1 MSYTSLKTEDKYDL
15 KWIYNTIFANIA
27 MSPLSTII
35 VLYILEA
42 GGGVIEASYAITA
55 GTVISIPAS
64 YIWGKISDWYQ
75 RRRAQIIISYLGL
88 AGSLLALYFINNIVG
103 IILIYTLYSFIITAN
118 AAPLNLLVMETS
130 PKDFW
135 SSVFSK
141 LQLAGSVGGTIGFA
155 FAFVVTDVIALK
167 FLILILFFIS
177 LISVVTS
184 AIYVPEPV
192 KKMNRSIFST
202 DLSAFLSRMYTNS
215 ILFIK
220 STNTKMVKLRE
231 SFKLRNNSNLSKLY
245 FAIFL
250 FFIGSGL
257 FNTVY
262 PAGLEQNGL
271 SESTIFMVIF
281 IGMIVQT
288 ITFYYLGSKLHT
300 ISTSKGLH
308 SALFLRGGSY
318 FMIGIIFILMKTII
332 FYSNIIFYALA
343 AGVGFSIYYTV
354 SSVMVFQTIGES
366 DRGKS
371 LGAYSAI
378 IGIGTL
384 IGALLSGYISYYIG
398 YWFTFIL
405 AGLTVLCS
413 YLFFSQIKLHG

>member
-1 MSYTSLKTEDKYDL
+1 MSYTPLKTEDKYDL
-15 KWIYNTIFANIA
+15 RWIYNTIFANIA
-27 MSPLSTII
+27 MGPLSTII
-35 VLYILEA
+35 VLYILET

-64 YIWGKISDWYQ
+64 YVWGKISDLYQ
-75 RRRAQIIISYLGL
+75 RRRAQIIISYIGL
-88 AGSLLALYFINNIVG
+88 AGSLLALYFISNVLD
-103 IILIYTLYSFIITAN
+103 IILIYALYSFLITAN

-130 PKDFW
+130 PKDLW
-135 SSVFSK
+135 SRVFSK
-141 LQLAGSVGGTIGFA
+141 LQLAGSVGGSIGFA
-155 FAFVVTDVIALK
+155 FAFVITDVIALK

-192 KKMNRSIFST
+192 KKMDRTIFLF

-220 STNTKMVKLRE
+220 ATNVNIIKIIR
-231 SFKLRNNSNLSKLY
+231 SFKLKNNSTISKLY

-262 PAGLEQNGL
+262 PAGLKQSGI
-271 SESTIFMVIF
+271 SESTIFLVIF
-281 IGMIVQT
+281 TGMIVQT
-288 ITFYYLGSKLHT
+288 ITFYYLGSKPHT
-300 ISTSKGLH
+300 ISTSKSLY

-318 FMIGIIFILMKTII
+318 LMIGIIFILFRYFI
-332 FYSNIIFYALA
+332 FYSNIIFYPLA
-343 AGVGFSIYYTV
+343 SGIGFSIYYTV

-366 DRGKS
+366 ARGKS

-384 IGALLSGYISYYIG
+384 IGALLSGYLSYYIG

-405 AGLTVLCS
+405 AGITVLSS
-413 YLFFSQIKLHG
+413 YFFFSMIKFHG